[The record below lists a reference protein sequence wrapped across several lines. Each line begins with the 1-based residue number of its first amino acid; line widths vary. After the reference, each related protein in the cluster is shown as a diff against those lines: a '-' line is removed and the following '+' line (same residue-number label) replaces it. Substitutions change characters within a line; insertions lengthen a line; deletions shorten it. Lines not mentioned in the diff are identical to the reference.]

1 MIENRSVSADRK
13 NVVIP
18 KILGV
23 LNVTP
28 DSFSDGGRWVS
39 VDRALERVLE
49 MVQQGADAIDIGGES
64 TRPGSVEVSVE
75 EELSRVVPVLEA
87 IRGKISVP
95 ISIDTRRADVA
106 KAAADLGATIVND
119 TSALNDDPELADV
132 IASEQLKVVL
142 MHRQGVPQT
151 MQENPNYQ
159 QVVTE
164 IRDFLAERIEY
175 SISVGIPRG
184 NIIADPGLGFGKRL
198 VDNYEIGSK
207 LEEFHSL
214 DVPLLIG
221 ASRKSFTGVFDESS
235 PDSRLPASLAF
246 VGQAR
251 AAAVD
256 WVRVHDVA
264 ETFAFLSA
272 MAAIEDPVLIEGGL
286 S

>member
-1 MIENRSVSADRK
+1 M
-13 NVVIP
+13 IP